1 MTSET
6 AQLQTGP
13 HVDALLRLA
22 PAVALAIDVL
32 ILSEEEQRTHAR
44 ERTLAA
50 ALATMDQ
57 PVLILGVDAKV
68 QYANTAAIKEYGY
81 EPE

>member
-1 MTSET
+1 M
-6 AQLQTGP
+6 
-13 HVDALLRLA
+13 
-22 PAVALAIDVL
+22 
-32 ILSEEEQRTHAR
+32 HAR

-68 QYANTAAIKEYGY
+68 QYANAAAVKEYG
-81 EPE
+81 

>member
-1 MTSET
+1 
-6 AQLQTGP
+6 
-13 HVDALLRLA
+13 LRLA

-32 ILSEEEQRTHAR
+32 ILSEDEQRTHAR

-57 PVLILGVDAKV
+57 PVIILGGG
-68 QYANTAAIKEYGY
+68 ANIQ
-81 EPE
+81 